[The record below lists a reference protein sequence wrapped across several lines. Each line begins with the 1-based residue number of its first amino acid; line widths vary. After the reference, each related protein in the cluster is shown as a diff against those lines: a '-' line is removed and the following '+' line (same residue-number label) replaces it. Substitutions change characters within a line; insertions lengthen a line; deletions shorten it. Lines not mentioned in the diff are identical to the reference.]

1 MVQVSF
7 YFENIIDKIKILYL
21 LILICYRNDIVLT
34 ESHRIKMLEDNDGRS
49 ILRLDPATELDLG
62 IYKVV
67 ARNKFGQTTAR
78 AR

>member
-1 MVQVSF
+1 MFTDIVMYNNS
-7 YFENIIDKIKILYL
+7 
-21 LILICYRNDIVLT
+21 YRNDIVLT

-49 ILRLDPATELDLG
+49 ILRLDPVTELDLG

>member
-1 MVQVSF
+1 M
-7 YFENIIDKIKILYL
+7 
-21 LILICYRNDIVLT
+21 YRNDIVLT

-49 ILRLDPATELDLG
+49 ILRLEPATELDLG

-78 AR
+78 SR

>member
-1 MVQVSF
+1 M
-7 YFENIIDKIKILYL
+7 NIIL
-21 LILICYRNDIVLT
+21 LININLYRNDIVLT

>member
-1 MVQVSF
+1 
-7 YFENIIDKIKILYL
+7 
-21 LILICYRNDIVLT
+21 
-34 ESHRIKMLEDNDGRS
+34 MLEDNDGRS

-78 AR
+78 ARLVEIFYNKKYLLLFLFIFNFLKDLF